1 MLKTL
6 VADWFKGII
15 LEDRDDYT
23 LYWSSPGKTGKAGL
37 FTPRAPG
44 LVLVCMKTDI
54 VNFEAMA
61 SVLLARAEI
70 TPGRFRRVS
79 FVWLVV
85 SPRGGIYL
93 HETISRRENIRYPG
107 MRNRFV
113 VFNSDDGSFSFGPG
127 HPRNREYTDKMRDLL
142 SRSKVLDAAKFSR
155 LFGGIMNSALERKG
169 LCDGEN

>member
-6 VADWFKGII
+6 VADWFKGIM

-23 LYWSSPGKTGKAGL
+23 LYCSSPGTTSQGPFLHA
-37 FTPRAPG
+37 RAAER
-44 LVLVCMKTDI
+44 VLVCMKTDV

-61 SVLLARAEI
+61 STLLARSGTI
-70 TPGRFRRVS
+70 RSRFRRVS

-93 HETISRRENIRYPG
+93 HETISCRENIRYPG

-113 VFNSDDGSFSFGPG
+113 VFNSGDGSFSFGPG
-127 HPRNREYTDKMRDLL
+127 HPYNREYTDRMQALL
-142 SRSKVLDAAKFSR
+142 SRSKELDAAKFYR
-155 LFGGIMNSALERKG
+155 MFGGIMNRALEMKG
-169 LCDGEN
+169 FCDGEN